1 MVLAHPAVATDR
13 GVEPAGRRIAD
24 LPERPTAVFAA
35 SDLMALGMVRAFA
48 ERGIRVPDD
57 ISIIGFD
64 DHEFAAQFNP
74 PLTTVRQDFAALG
87 RLCLSS
93 LRNPE
98 PDALR
103 MISPTLVLREST
115 APPPSA

>member
-1 MVLAHPAVATDR
+1 
-13 GVEPAGRRIAD
+13 
-24 LPERPTAVFAA
+24 
-35 SDLMALGMVRAFA
+35 MALGMMRAFA

-103 MISPTLVLREST
+103 TISPTLVLREST
-115 APPPSA
+115 APPPSAGPPCPRHPAHVA